1 MPEWTYGIRRILTQ
15 VILFIIKV
23 ARDMFQMLSW
33 HFHTFPTSEA
43 TILPSY
49 LIDIHH
55 HILIVSIRKK
65 IPRRNVYHHVFML
78 NNIINIFL
86 FNFNWS
92 EFYKNVCLLISREVC
107 LQILSTTF
115 WRCSRHPESN
125 KGVITG

>member
-1 MPEWTYGIRRILTQ
+1 
-15 VILFIIKV
+15 
-23 ARDMFQMLSW
+23 MFQMLSW

-115 WRCSRHPESN
+115 
-125 KGVITG
+125 